1 MPQFCLVREPKQ
13 KSVEKPLLPIE
24 GSQIQG
30 NNAGISEVFLLL
42 FTL

>member
-13 KSVEKPLLPIE
+13 KAVEKPLLPIA
-24 GSQIQG
+24 GSQIQA
-30 NNAGISEVFLLL
+30 NNAKNSQVFLLL